1 MSKKSL
7 NVAIIGAGMGG
18 LTAAAALLKRGVDV
32 QVYEQA
38 EQFARVGAGI
48 QVSANPMKVLRGLGL
63 EDAVCRQAFW
73 PEAYESRDGITGEST
88 NSLTLGKDFEKRHH
102 AKHVLMHRGDLHSVL
117 VSAVPTER
125 IHLGKKFAN
134 LEQNTAGV
142 TVKFSDG
149 TAAKA
154 DVVIAC
160 DGVHSAIRKE
170 LLGEEDAN
178 YSGFISQRAVYPTS
192 LLPADLLERMQEHHF
207 IKWWGPDRHVVAYFV
222 TSARD
227 EIYFATALRQEKWES
242 ESWSALGDLGE
253 LRDAFSQF
261 HPDIRTIINN
271 CPKVFKLA
279 IFERQPLP
287 RWAEGRVALLG
298 DAAHPMTPYMAQ
310 GAAMALEDA
319 VVLARCLT
327 EEELSVEEALKV
339 YQNTR
344 IERTSKAQL
353 ISHKNTWLKYKEDS
367 NWVYEYD
374 AWTTP
379 LSSRQTAVA

>member
-1 MSKKSL
+1 MRNQSL
-7 NVAIIGAGMGG
+7 KVAVIGAGMGG

-63 EDAVCRQAFW
+63 EDSVCRQGFW
-73 PEAYESRDGITGEST
+73 PEAYESRDGITGEAT
-88 NSLTLGKDFEKRHH
+88 NMLTLGCDFEARHN

-117 VSAVPTER
+117 VSAVPSER
-125 IHLGKKFAN
+125 IHLGRKFAS
-134 LEQNTAGV
+134 LDQNAAGV
-142 TVKFSDG
+142 TVKFADG
-149 TAAKA
+149 TTVRA

-160 DGVHSAIRKE
+160 DGVHSAIRHS
-170 LLGEEDAN
+170 LLGEEDAH

-192 LLPADLLERMQEHHF
+192 LLPADLLERMQKHHF

-222 TSARD
+222 TSARN
-227 EIYFATALRQEKWES
+227 EIYFATALRQERWES

-253 LRDAFSQF
+253 LRDAFSHF

-279 IFERQPLP
+279 IFERQPLS
-287 RWAEGRVALLG
+287 RWADGRVALLG

-327 EEELSVEEALKV
+327 EEELSVEEALRV

-367 NWVYEYD
+367 NWVYDYD

-379 LSSRQTAVA
+379 LASRQAAIA